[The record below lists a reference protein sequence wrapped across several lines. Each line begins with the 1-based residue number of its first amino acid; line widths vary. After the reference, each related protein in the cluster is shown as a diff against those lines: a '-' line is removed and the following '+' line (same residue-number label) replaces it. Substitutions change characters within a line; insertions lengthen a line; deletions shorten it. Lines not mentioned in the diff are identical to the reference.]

1 MSPRVAIGVAAILLV
16 APARSGHTQVQ
27 RIVPVGRL
35 DLFVSTRDIRRG
47 IRENAYPVGQLDAI
61 VGLRSGEVSLTAGA
75 WGELEAHETSSEPR
89 ADLRAG
95 PAGLS
100 DWSAW
105 IQIARQSGDL
115 TLAAGSIRNFYRR
128 VGGDPAVSELYAS
141 ARLQAGR
148 WFSSVSGW
156 QAIAGAGGRYLEPTL
171 GWVHVANPFTGPAV
185 TWTSTLHA
193 GVQVGARRPDGGAKV
208 AGPLGTG
215 LTYLAVG
222 SSVRSEFGLGSIAV
236 MALLGVE
243 AQINRDLATRLRR
256 DGTRGG
262 WLRIWAPVQVGL
274 ALPARRRT

>member
-1 MSPRVAIGVAAILLV
+1 
-16 APARSGHTQVQ
+16 
-27 RIVPVGRL
+27 
-35 DLFVSTRDIRRG
+35 
-47 IRENAYPVGQLDAI
+47 
-61 VGLRSGEVSLTAGA
+61 
-75 WGELEAHETSSEPR
+75 
-89 ADLRAG
+89 
-95 PAGLS
+95 
-100 DWSAW
+100 
-105 IQIARQSGDL
+105 
-115 TLAAGSIRNFYRR
+115 
-128 VGGDPAVSELYAS
+128 
-141 ARLQAGR
+141 
-148 WFSSVSGW
+148 
-156 QAIAGAGGRYLEPTL
+156 
-171 GWVHVANPFTGPAV
+171 V